1 MLSLQHKT
9 SLSGFMAQ
17 ANGSNLR
24 NSEGKVGMTR
34 EVTKLSAIKDNKLG
48 KSDQG
53 ARRMNCR
60 PPSLPRPPPPRR
72 GGEGG
77 GHARDS
83 RQAAECMDRGEE
95 ERREGKKGGKE
106 RELSQ

>member
-72 GGEGG
+72 GGGG
-77 GHARDS
+77 DMQETAD
-83 RQAAECMDRGEE
+83 RQLNVWTGE
-95 ERREGKKGGKE
+95 RKRGGKGRRAGK
-106 RELSQ
+106 RES

>member
-60 PPSLPRPPPPRR
+60 PPPPRR

-77 GHARDS
+77 DMQETAD
-83 RQAAECMDRGEE
+83 RQLNVWIGE
-95 ERREGKKGGKE
+95 RKRGGKGRRAGK
-106 RELSQ
+106 RES